1 MRGHSGVVVRFAETA
16 IRGLVTSAPSLK
28 RNKNDDPSHRE
39 SRSSRC
45 DVSSSDAMRGPTGL
59 SKALHVGFVGV
70 VVLVTSWDVNRHVA
84 ANRIP
89 VSREQ
94 EESIHRWKQARK
106 LELESASSQSSIRFM
121 ETLASWGGSEDDTGT
136 NAGGQRERHGED
148 GGGRDLGRVDEESIP
163 LRKNS

>member
-1 MRGHSGVVVRFAETA
+1 
-16 IRGLVTSAPSLK
+16 
-28 RNKNDDPSHRE
+28 
-39 SRSSRC
+39 
-45 DVSSSDAMRGPTGL
+45 MRGPTGL

-121 ETLASWGGSEDDTGT
+121 ETLASWGGSENDTGT

-148 GGGRDLGRVDEESIP
+148 GGGRELGRVDEESIP